1 MNGSCFYFRDPSIKF
16 NDSYIYLAK
25 NLKSK
30 PRHALYILK
39 KHPKEEKDTPLNEI
53 HIRSSEAF
61 RPWALSFKCA

>member
-1 MNGSCFYFRDPSIKF
+1 MAHAFTFEIHRSNLMTH
-16 NDSYIYLAK
+16 IYLAK

-39 KHPKEEKDTPLNEI
+39 KHLKEEKDTPLNEI